1 MFKKLITIATIT
13 IAVLVAVP
21 ANADHRHG
29 YNNYYNNGSNYYN
42 NGGNNYNR
50 WHQPQ
55 RRYNN
60 HNYRYDRRHSSRNND
75 LAGIIIGGVILNEL
89 FRNNNR
95 RRHVQQ
101 CRDVRNSYYDDYG
114 NRVEYYERVC
124 N

>member
-1 MFKKLITIATIT
+1 MFKKLITIATIAT
-13 IAVLVAVP
+13 AVLVAVP
-21 ANADHRHG
+21 ASADHRQSH
-29 YNNYYNNGSNYYN
+29 NNYYNNNSNYYN
-42 NGGNNYNR
+42 NGGNYNR

-60 HNYRYDRRHSSRNND
+60 NYRYDRRHGRNND

-101 CRDVRNSYYDDYG
+101 CHDVRNFYYDHYG